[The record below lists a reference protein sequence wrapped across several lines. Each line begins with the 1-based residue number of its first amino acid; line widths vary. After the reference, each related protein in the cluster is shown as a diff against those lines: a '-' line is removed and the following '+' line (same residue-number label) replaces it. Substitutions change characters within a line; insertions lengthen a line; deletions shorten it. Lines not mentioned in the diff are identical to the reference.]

1 MIVVRIIRSTRLIGG
16 AFVQLQ
22 FTVTDDK
29 KREAEV
35 KQVVVPSMHA
45 PAVGDLAVFV
55 SSREFRPQWMKSPLL
70 AFHGRGE
77 AMGLRNDGGLYACV
91 DFDGLGETDVRF
103 ALSRP
108 GMSTDPMFQDWAIE
122 GLDVTQFY
130 LNQPV
135 TA

>member
-1 MIVVRIIRSTRLIGG
+1 MIVVRITKSTRMIGG
-16 AFVQLQ
+16 AFVRLLFSVARKEHQ
-22 FTVTDDK
+22 T
-29 KREAEV
+29 
-35 KQVVVPSMHA
+35 VVPSMHA

-55 SSREFRPQWMKSPLL
+55 SNKEFRPAWMKSPLL

-91 DFDGLGETDVRF
+91 DFDGYGETDVRF
-103 ALSRP
+103 ALSKPR
-108 GMSTDPMFQDWAIE
+108 MSTDPMFQDWAIE

-130 LNQPV
+130 LGQRV